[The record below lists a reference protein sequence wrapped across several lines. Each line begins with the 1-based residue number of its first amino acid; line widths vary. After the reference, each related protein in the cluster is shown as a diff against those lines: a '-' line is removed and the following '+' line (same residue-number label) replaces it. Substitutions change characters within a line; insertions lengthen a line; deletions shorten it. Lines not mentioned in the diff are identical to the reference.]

1 MCGQA
6 CPVGASIGIA
16 DESAHQPGKAL
27 MQATTQAAKNGFLRA
42 AALAVSIA
50 GTLFWLYKFYGI
62 AQVPAG
68 DGSGFQW
75 IAVVPLGL
83 VFFIFTSGPGLRVE
97 RPVLV
102 GRTRHWLRG
111 PYCVRAS
118 MERAARRVLSHELVL
133 IVVVQSVA
141 ISQKM
146 RIGYNDASRF
156 ATA

>member
-1 MCGQA
+1 
-6 CPVGASIGIA
+6 
-16 DESAHQPGKAL
+16 
-27 MQATTQAAKNGFLRA
+27 MQATTQVAKNGFLRA

-50 GTLFWLYKFYGI
+50 GTLFWLYTFYGI

-83 VFFIFTSGPGLRVE
+83 VFFVFTFPALVCAWNGQFLWAALVIGCAGLIAFA
-97 RPVLV
+97 L
-102 GRTRHWLRG
+102 
-111 PYCVRAS
+111 S

-133 IVVVQSVA
+133 IVVVPRVA

-146 RIGYNDASRF
+146 RIGCNDASRF
-156 ATA
+156 ATARFLQRLHEAQKN